1 METHLK
7 VLVSKKFSIDQC
19 KKNSKALFIF
29 GDCRAHEGYGGTAVI
44 RGQRNSIGISTK
56 HKPSNDADAFYTDDE
71 YDENIKFFEKD
82 LERIK
87 AYALEIEADSLC
99 FPFYGIGTG
108 FALLPLKAPRTFFY
122 LCTRLYEEWKFNNIE
137 GAFTIK

>member
-1 METHLK
+1 MDNLK
-7 VLVSKKFSIDQC
+7 ILVTKKFSVDIC
-19 KKNSKALFIF
+19 KKNSKVLFIY
-29 GDCRAHEGYGGTAVI
+29 GDNQIHEGNGGTATI
-44 RGQRNSIGISTK
+44 RGERNAIGISSK
-56 HKPSNDADAFYTDDE
+56 KLPSMLEEAFYTDDE

-108 FALLPLKAPRTFFY
+108 FAFLPLKAPKTFLY
-122 LCTRLYEEWKFNNIE
+122 MCTRLYEEWKFNNVE
-137 GAFTIK
+137 GAYTIK